1 MSEKDEKIDE
11 IISFAKREIKNL
23 VLKKTTGKMFVTIEI
38 NMTQGFIGSAFLEKN
53 TRQRESIFIMK

>member
-38 NMTQGFIGSAFLEKN
+38 NMSQGFIGSAFLEKN
-53 TRQRESIFIMK
+53 TRQRESILK